1 MHVAVVF
8 VTFLLT
14 LFLLLVLRPVAA
26 VVGLVD
32 VPGGHKT
39 HDVPVPV
46 IGGVCMSIG
55 VGLGAALLEHP
66 SFWTPVLLAIYFL
79 VFVGALDDR
88 FDLSPHVRFVAQG
101 CAALLVVYAA
111 GIQVTSL
118 GSPLFFPAPLGV
130 FSVPFT
136 LVFIMTLVNAF
147 NFSDG
152 IDGLAGGLAL
162 ISLVSM
168 AVLGVG
174 TNLFPVILLLI
185 GAVAAFLVVNF
196 PLRFVQRVRTFMG
209 DAGSTF
215 LGLSVAAIGIALCRG
230 TVPERSPVIGLWLV
244 AVPVFELFCS
254 IVRRVND
261 RKSPLSPDHGHL
273 HHVLIAAGL
282 SRGETLVVI
291 LMLAAACAAVGL
303 LGSALRVPDGVML
316 MAWFAAGTAYYRLLR
331 RPTAFLDA
339 WLAPRATSTR
349 SKVQSA
355 PP

>member
-8 VTFLLT
+8 VTFLVT
-14 LFLLLVLRPVAA
+14 LSFLLVLRPVAA
-26 VVGLVD
+26 AVGLVD
-32 VPGGHKT
+32 VPGGRKT

-55 VGLGAALLEHP
+55 VGFGTALLEHP
-66 SFWTPVLLAIYFL
+66 SFWSPVLLGMYFL
-79 VFVGALDDR
+79 VVVGAIDDR

-111 GIQVTSL
+111 GIKVTSL
-118 GSPLFFPAPLGV
+118 GSPLFFAAPLGV
-130 FSVPFT
+130 VSVPFT
-136 LVFIMTLVNAF
+136 LVFIVTLINAF
-147 NFSDG
+147 NFADG

-162 ISLVSM
+162 TSLVSM

-174 TNLFPVILLLI
+174 TDIFPVILLLI

-196 PLRFVQRVRTFMG
+196 PLPFVHGVRTFMG

-215 LGLSVAAIGIALCRG
+215 LGLSVAAIGISLSQGA
-230 TVPERSPVIGLWLV
+230 VPERSPVIGLWLV

-254 IVRRVND
+254 IIRRVAEG
-261 RKSPLSPDHGHL
+261 KSPLAPDHGHL

-282 SRGETLVVI
+282 SRGATLVAI
-291 LMLAAACAAVGL
+291 LLLAAACAAVGIA
-303 LGSALRVPDGVML
+303 GSMLRLPDGVML
-316 MAWFAAGTAYYRLLR
+316 MAWFAAGAAYYRLLR
-331 RPTAFLDA
+331 RPAVLLDA
-339 WLAPRATSTR
+339 WLTLRAASTR